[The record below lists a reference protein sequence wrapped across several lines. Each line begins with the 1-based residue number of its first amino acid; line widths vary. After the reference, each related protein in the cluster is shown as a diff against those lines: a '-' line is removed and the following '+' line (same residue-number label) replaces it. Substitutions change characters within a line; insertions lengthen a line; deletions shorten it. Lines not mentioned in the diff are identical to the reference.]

1 MTRNKNKITYA
12 NIVLETYSRMYNKS
26 NPRLDFMD
34 YISTTCNYVKDDT
47 NEKVTTESHL
57 SIKEMHENGYLID
70 VPFEEHFIKKSEA
83 EKILKDIVKEYK
95 LNKCEE
101 SKLRTQIYL
110 GCSPSFT
117 KEDYEC

>member
-1 MTRNKNKITYA
+1 MTRNKNKSTYA

-83 EKILKDIVKEYK
+83 EEILKDIVKKYK